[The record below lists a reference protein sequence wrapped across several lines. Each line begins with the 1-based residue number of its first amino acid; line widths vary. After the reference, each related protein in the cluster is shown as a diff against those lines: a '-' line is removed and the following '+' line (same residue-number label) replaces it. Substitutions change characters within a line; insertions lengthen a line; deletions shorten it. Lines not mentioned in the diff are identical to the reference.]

1 MNDDTTPLQPRLSR
15 VYVDD
20 AFVEGE
26 WGKWTGGGHL
36 QADDLDTLHIF
47 AASLGLRRSW
57 FQDRP
62 GRPER
67 AHYDLT
73 RGKRDEAILLGAV
86 PEAVEDGTLRR
97 RAARDARSTSA

>member
-1 MNDDTTPLQPRLSR
+1 MS

-20 AFVEGE
+20 AFVQGD
-26 WGKWTGGGHL
+26 WGRWTGGGHM
-36 QADDLDTLHIF
+36 QADTLDELHAF
-47 AASLGLRRSW
+47 AQAIGLKREW

-73 RGKRDEAILLGAV
+73 ASKRDQAILAGAI
-86 PEAVEDGTLRR
+86 PEAVEDGTARR
-97 RAARDARSTSA
+97 RAAARMAAAMTEEVRDEC